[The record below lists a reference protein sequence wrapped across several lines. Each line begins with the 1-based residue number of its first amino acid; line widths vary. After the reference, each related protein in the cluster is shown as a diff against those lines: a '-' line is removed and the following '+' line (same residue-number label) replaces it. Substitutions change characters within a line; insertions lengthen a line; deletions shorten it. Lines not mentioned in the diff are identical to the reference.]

1 MKTKRQRKLWGRHA
15 VTLGALALLGLSGY
29 ELWIRLEDF
38 RAWMKG
44 IKHLSEELGEPFLK
58 IIRII
63 FEEPDM
69 RKLGLKLLFLVF
81 ACLFSLICLLRRDR
95 ARGAWVILAADVC
108 LVACGVLLGLFTL
121 RIMDWSQ
128 TWKLLPLLL
137 IAFGC
142 LANLADRWR
151 RRRRRVRHHEK

>member
-1 MKTKRQRKLWGRHA
+1 MSLWPLYGRHPLT
-15 VTLGALALLGLSGY
+15 VGALALLAVSGY

-38 RAWMKG
+38 RAWLKG

-58 IIRII
+58 ILRII

-69 RKLGLKLLFLVF
+69 RKMGLKLLFLAC

-95 ARGAWVILAADVC
+95 AKGAWVILAADVC
-108 LVACGVLLGLFTL
+108 LAVCGALLGLYSL
-121 RIMDWSQ
+121 RVMDWSQ
-128 TWKLLPLLL
+128 TWKLLPMLL

-151 RRRRRVRHHEK
+151 RRHRRARHHEK